1 MTQRNKEFFD
11 NFLYDCK
18 EGETDDIIEF
28 NIGYIPHSIERISD
42 GEILYLNEDNKTYSF
57 KEIKGYGSSPEY
69 SWARLFLDSRAKGE
83 FKAIGWAK
91 IENLES
97 IHKHNKIK
105 NK

>member
-57 KEIKGYGSSPEY
+57 KEIKGYGSSPEQGC
-69 SWARLFLDSRAKGE
+69 FLTQELK
-83 FKAIGWAK
+83 
-91 IENLES
+91 ENL
-97 IHKHNKIK
+97 KLLVG
-105 NK
+105 